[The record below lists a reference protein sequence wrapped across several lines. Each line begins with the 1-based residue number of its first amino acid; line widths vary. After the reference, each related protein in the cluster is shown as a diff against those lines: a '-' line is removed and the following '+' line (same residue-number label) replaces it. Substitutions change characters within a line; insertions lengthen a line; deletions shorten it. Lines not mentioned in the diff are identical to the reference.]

1 MMIHGQD
8 YAQGA
13 LITENEWITFQF
25 QAIQGPTGGL
35 IQFPPR
41 IKCRTDDVLLEET
54 GKIRLIT
61 ETPLNQTLE
70 TNIIHQRRPRSFSSD
85 QFQPCESTKSRER
98 ERDDLKEHESSN
110 KLDSNTDYGRK
121 KTNRFLIC
129 FGIADEFTQGF
140 PRICVWERRLK
151 RSLSTNKPNKWKRRK
166 DKGGERRN
174 RNTFRSG
181 NE

>member
-98 ERDDLKEHESSN
+98 ERWSKGTRKFQQIRFKYRLWTKKDEPILNLFWNCGRIHAGISKNLRLGKKIKKVAFN
-110 KLDSNTDYGRK
+110 KQ
-121 KTNRFLIC
+121 
-129 FGIADEFTQGF
+129 TQ
-140 PRICVWERRLK
+140 
-151 RSLSTNKPNKWKRRK
+151 
-166 DKGGERRN
+166 
-174 RNTFRSG
+174 
-181 NE
+181 